1 MALLIV
7 MLLLALLLALLL
19 IILRPAPWRFRLT
32 GVAGGERVPGPD
44 AGIS

>member
-7 MLLLALLLALLL
+7 MLLLAMLLALLL
-19 IILRPAPWRFRLT
+19 IILRPAPWRFRLP
-32 GVAGGERVPGPD
+32 GVAGGERAPGPD